1 METIERHGLIID
13 QLRRRG
19 EVGVAEFARLLGA
32 SEVTVRRDLA
42 ELESLGVLQRT
53 HGGAQNL
60 LLRGEEVPY
69 RFRGLHAVDKKERI
83 AAAATAM
90 VRDGE
95 AVVLDSGTTGLPAA
109 KALATRQVTVLPLSV
124 QEITALGDSSTAK
137 LLLSGGTVRPG
148 EGSIVGTLAERAIGS
163 LRFDTY
169 LLTCCGLNARAG
181 VTAFDLQDAAV
192 KQAAIASS
200 SRVIAM
206 VDGSKF
212 SVTAMAV
219 VCSIDRL
226 TTVVTDKDAPD
237 DEVRRLHESGVEVVR
252 V

>member
-13 QLRRRG
+13 ELRSRG
-19 EVGVAEFARLLGA
+19 EVGVAEFAKLLGT

-42 ELESLGVLQRT
+42 ELETLGVLQRT

-69 RFRGLHAVDKKERI
+69 RFRGLQAVDQKERI

-95 AVVLDSGTTGLPAA
+95 AVVLDGGTTGLPAA
-109 KALATRQVTVLPLSV
+109 KALASRPVTVLPLSV
-124 QEITALGDSSTAK
+124 QEIAAIGDSSTAR
-137 LLLSGGTVRPG
+137 LLLAGGQVRRG
-148 EGSIVGTLAERAIGS
+148 EGSIVGTLAERSIGS

-181 VTAFDLQDAAV
+181 VTAFDVQDAAV

-219 VCSIDRL
+219 VCGIDRL
-226 TTVVTDKDAPD
+226 TTVVTDEHAPD
-237 DEVRRLHESGVEVVR
+237 VEVRWLKESGVEVVR